1 MTKKQ
6 PQAITAVTAALIK
19 IGSEHGIEAVHQVY
33 TETIAEL
40 MACRERDAWRSRVRD
55 AQGEMFALL
64 GTGY

>member
-6 PQAITAVTAALIK
+6 PHAVTAVTAALIK
-19 IGSEHGIEAVHQVY
+19 IGTEHGLEAVHAVY

-40 MACRERDAWRSRVRD
+40 MACRERDAWRTRVSE